1 MGRPILRSNYQ
12 VITLKRGV
20 NTFITAYSEE
30 GVNFFNTKTL
40 DIVIDA
46 LITKLGSF

>member
-20 NTFITAYSEE
+20 NTFITAYKEE
-30 GVNFFNTKTL
+30 GVYIFKTL